1 MGTHPIFESDFDCLT
16 GFRMKVSEAQNTIK
30 RCKQML
36 AETNRQLK
44 QIEQSE
50 RLQRQTNKQ
59 QKKQSGNQRNR
70 GNPGR
75 NQNQK
80 KTQGG
85 RIQKKFKT
93 AKQNIGRV

>member
-1 MGTHPIFESDFDCLT
+1 
-16 GFRMKVSEAQNTIK
+16 MKVSEAQNTIK

-59 QKKQSGNQRNR
+59 QKVNYHEIS
-70 GNPGR
+70 
-75 NQNQK
+75 
-80 KTQGG
+80 
-85 RIQKKFKT
+85 
-93 AKQNIGRV
+93 